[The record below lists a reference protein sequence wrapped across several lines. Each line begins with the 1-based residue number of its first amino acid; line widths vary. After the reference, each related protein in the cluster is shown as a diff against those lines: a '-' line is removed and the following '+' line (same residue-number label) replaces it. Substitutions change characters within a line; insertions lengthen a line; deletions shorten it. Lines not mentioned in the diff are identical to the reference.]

1 MRAAW
6 ACMPPRSRWTTR
18 SFLCVFVWCAAH
30 DNDELFCLA
39 SALAHAAAGHGVRAR
54 PHAAAGFGA
63 VGAGPAAAAGL
74 AVGAGAGRAAAR
86 LGGAAAAGP
95 SLAPAPRKA
104 EGLQPHSLGRSA
116 RSDG

>member
-1 MRAAW
+1 M
-6 ACMPPRSRWTTR
+6 
-18 SFLCVFVWCAAH
+18 FVWCAAH
-30 DNDELFCLA
+30 DYELFRLA
-39 SALAHAAAGHGVRAR
+39 SALADAAAGHGVRAC

-74 AVGAGAGRAAAR
+74 VVGAGAGRAAAR

-95 SLAPAPRKA
+95 SLAPRKA